1 MPVTRRPATSCKGHL
16 ASSFRT
22 LSSGASGSKVRRPI
36 FRSRAQGRAMP
47 AVMSVS
53 TKYGTVDTVDEEE
66 ESGEEDDEDDEEFGR
81 GRSTTPW

>member
-1 MPVTRRPATSCKGHL
+1 
-16 ASSFRT
+16 
-22 LSSGASGSKVRRPI
+22 
-36 FRSRAQGRAMP
+36 MP

-66 ESGEEDDEDDEEFGR
+66 ESGEEDDEDDEEFAR